1 MSLFLN
7 IFFIFLARVC
17 DVTMSTVRILMI
29 MRGKAALA
37 AFIGFF
43 EVSVYV
49 LALSRVIG
57 DLDRPILLITYA
69 SGFAAGNYIGSL
81 VEERLAL
88 GYATAQ
94 IISLEAADPIA
105 ADLREQGFGVTI
117 LEGYGRKGVHKI
129 LLVLLKRRDIP
140 CLLEAVRA
148 CDVNAFISVMDTR
161 KILGGHFT
169 KIKAK

>member
-7 IFFIFLARVC
+7 ILFIFLARVC

-57 DLDRPILLITYA
+57 DLDRPVLLIAYA
-69 SGFAAGNYIGSL
+69 SGFAAGNYIGGL
-81 VEERLAL
+81 LEERLAL

-94 IISLEAADPIA
+94 IISLEAADLIA
-105 ADLREQGFGVTI
+105 AGLREQGFGVTI
-117 LEGYGRKGVHKI
+117 LEGCGLEGTHKI
-129 LLVLLKRRDIP
+129 LHVLLKRRDIP

-161 KILGGHFT
+161 KILGGYFAKT
-169 KIKAK
+169 KAK